1 MKVVELTE
9 LLGYSKQSYYKRIK
23 LEEQKDITESLVLS
37 LVKEKRK
44 LWKKGSGRN
53 LHAALQDDFKKHNIK
68 LGRDKFFKILRENG
82 LLVKKKQRRTRTTFS
97 YHHFHKYPNLIKELT
112 VDRVNQVIVTDIT
125 YLYLRDSD
133 SFAYLFLVTDLFS
146 RKILGFKVSDNL
158 SAKSAV
164 EALVMAL
171 NNMNDID
178 DVIHHSDRGIQ
189 YCSHQYTGI
198 LKRYGVR
205 ISMTENSDPLENAV
219 AERINK
225 TVKEEFTEEK
235 QISFGNLR
243 EAKIMIAQIINFYN
257 NERPHRSLEMFTP
270 SMAYE
275 MNRKLKRKWKTYYTN
290 YSKINDNDI
299 LSLLE

>member
-1 MKVVELTE
+1 MKVIELTE

-23 LEEQKDITESLVLS
+23 VEEQKDIRENLILS
-37 LVKEKRK
+37 LVKEKRR

-53 LHAALQDDFKKHNIK
+53 LHASLQGEFKKHNIK
-68 LGRDKFFKILRENG
+68 VGRDKFFEILRGNG

-112 VDRVNQVIVTDIT
+112 VERVNQVIVTDIT

-146 RKILGFKVSDNL
+146 RKILGFKVSYNL

-164 EALVMAL
+164 EALVMAV
-171 NNMNDID
+171 NNMNEID
-178 DVIHHSDRGIQ
+178 DTIHHSDRGIQ
-189 YCSHQYTGI
+189 YCSHEYTGL
-198 LKRYGVR
+198 LKKYGIR

-235 QISFGNLR
+235 QISFSNLR
-243 EAKIMIAQIINFYN
+243 EAKIMISQIVKFYN
-257 NERPHRSLEMFTP
+257 DERPHRSLEMFTP
-270 SMAYE
+270 SMAYQ
-275 MNRKLKRKWKTYYTN
+275 MNKVLKRKWKTYYTN
-290 YSKINDNDI
+290 YSKLMDKTV
-299 LSLLE
+299 LSLVE

>member
-1 MKVVELTE
+1 M
-9 LLGYSKQSYYKRIK
+9 LGYSKQSYYKRIK
-23 LEEQKDITESLVLS
+23 FEEQKDITDSLVLS

-53 LHAALQDDFKKHNIK
+53 LHAALQEDFKKHNLKI
-68 LGRDKFFKILRENG
+68 GRDKFFGILRENG

-97 YHHFHKYPNLIKELT
+97 YHHFHKYPNLIRDLT

-125 YLYLRDSD
+125 YLYLRDTD

-146 RKILGFKVSDNL
+146 RKILGYKVSDNL

-164 EALVMAL
+164 EALTMAL
-171 NNMNDID
+171 NSMSDID

-189 YCSHQYTGI
+189 YCSHKYTGL
-198 LKRYGVR
+198 LKENGII

-225 TVKEEFTEEK
+225 TLKEEFTEEK
-235 QISFGNLR
+235 QISFSNTR
-243 EAKIMIAQIINFYN
+243 QAKLMIPQIVKFYN
-257 NERPHRSLEMFTP
+257 DERPHRSLEMFTP
-270 SMAYE
+270 SIAYK
-275 MNRKLKRKWKTYYTN
+275 MNKVLKRKWKTYYNN
-290 YSKINDNDI
+290 YSKMNDDSI
-299 LSLLE
+299 LSLAE

>member
-1 MKVVELTE
+1 MKVIDLTE

-53 LHAALQDDFKKHNIK
+53 LHAALQEDFMKHNLKI
-68 LGRDKFFKILRENG
+68 GRDKFFGILRENG

-112 VDRVNQVIVTDIT
+112 VGRVNQVIVTDIT

-146 RKILGFKVSDNL
+146 RKVLGYKVSDNL
-158 SAKSAV
+158 SAKSAL
-164 EALVMAL
+164 EALTMAL
-171 NNMNDID
+171 NSMSDID

-189 YCSHQYTGI
+189 YCSHKYTGL
-198 LKRYGVR
+198 LKENGIR

-225 TVKEEFTEEK
+225 TLKEEFTEEK
-235 QISFGNLR
+235 QISFSNTR
-243 EAKIMIAQIINFYN
+243 QAKLMISLIVKFYN
-257 NERPHRSLEMFTP
+257 DERPHRSLEMFTP
-270 SMAYE
+270 SVAYK
-275 MNRKLKRKWKTYYTN
+275 MNIILNRKWKAYYNN
-290 YSKINDNDI
+290 YSKINDDKI
-299 LSLLE
+299 LSFVE

>member
-1 MKVVELTE
+1 MKVIELTE

-23 LEEQKDITESLVLS
+23 LEEQKDIREKLILS
-37 LVKEKRK
+37 LVREKRR

-53 LHAALQDDFKKHNIK
+53 LHASLQGEFKKHNIK
-68 LGRDKFFKILRENG
+68 VGRDKFFEILRENG

-97 YHHFHKYPNLIKELT
+97 YHHFHKYPNLIKDLT
-112 VDRVNQVIVTDIT
+112 VERVNQVIVTDIT

-164 EALVMAL
+164 EALVMAI
-171 NNMNDID
+171 NNMTEID
-178 DVIHHSDRGIQ
+178 DTIHHSDRGIQ
-189 YCSHQYTGI
+189 YCSHEYTGI
-198 LKRYGVR
+198 LKQYGIS

-225 TVKEEFTEEK
+225 TLKEEFSEEK
-235 QISFGNLR
+235 QISFSNLM
-243 EAKIMIAQIINFYN
+243 EAKIMISQIVKFYN
-257 NERPHRSLEMFTP
+257 DERPHRSLEMFTP
-270 SMAYE
+270 SMAYQ
-275 MNRKLKRKWKTYYTN
+275 MNKALKRKWKTYYTN
-290 YSKINDNDI
+290 YSKLMGRTV
-299 LSLLE
+299 LSLVE

>member
-1 MKVVELTE
+1 MRVVELTE

-23 LEEQKDITESLVLS
+23 VEEQKDITESLVLS

-53 LHAALQDDFKKHNIK
+53 LHASLQEEFKKHNIK
-68 LGRDKFFKILRENG
+68 LGRDKFFEILRKNG

-125 YLYLRDSD
+125 YLYLRNRD

-146 RKILGFKVSDNL
+146 RKILGFKVSENL

-164 EALVMAL
+164 DALEMAI
-171 NNMNDID
+171 NNMTEID

-189 YCSHQYTGI
+189 YCSHEYTGL
-198 LKRYGVR
+198 LKEYGIR

-225 TVKEEFTEEK
+225 TVKEEFSENK
-235 QISFGNLR
+235 QISFSNLR
-243 EAKIMIAQIINFYN
+243 EAKIMISQIVHFYN

-270 SMAYE
+270 SMAYQ
-275 MNRKLKRKWKTYYTN
+275 MNKILKRKWKAYYKD
-290 YSKINDNDI
+290 YSQKNDEYI
-299 LSLLE
+299 LSLME